1 MYFILGDRL
10 AIVQDRK
17 TKPSE
22 KEFARSACIHVA
34 IMGEA
39 QCMMIEASMLS
50 ANDHETSLVMC
61 VCVCVCVYDFFVTF
75 YIHYGCQLQDF
86 PYLLTDHTIFMFALC
101 VTVGLYWSV

>member
-61 VCVCVCVYDFFVTF
+61 VCVCVCVCTTSLSHFTF
-75 YIHYGCQLQDF
+75 IMAVNCKISH
-86 PYLLTDHTIFMFALC
+86 IF
-101 VTVGLYWSV
+101 

>member
-10 AIVQDRK
+10 AIAQDRK

-22 KEFARSACIHVA
+22 EEFARSACMHVA

-39 QCMMIEASMLS
+39 QCMMIEAGMLS

-61 VCVCVCVYDFFVTF
+61 VCVYDFFVTF
-75 YIHYGCQLQDF
+75 YNIEYSCKPGSLE
-86 PYLLTDHTIFMFALC
+86 LC
-101 VTVGLYWSV
+101 PPLNDWPRETRIWVESVC